1 MARKSQKPGADQTHV
16 RDSNDDKRIEALLP
30 DLIAF
35 RRDLHA
41 HPETAFNEHR
51 TARLIAERLEALP
64 GMSVRRGVAGTGVVA
79 TLGGKSA
86 GQCLAFRADMDA
98 LPMDDGCGK
107 PHASTFPG
115 VAHACGHDGHVAC
128 LLGAATL
135 MAESPA
141 RLAGPVKFIFQPAE
155 EGGGG
160 ARHMIDEGAL
170 ENPKP
175 GAIFALHG
183 WPDLPAGTIGFRSGP
198 VMASTDAI
206 DITVHGR
213 GTHAG
218 YPHLGIDP
226 VVTAAQMVVSLQTA
240 ASRFRDPLDPV
251 VLTFG
256 SFHSGTARNVVPA
269 TASLQGT
276 LRTLSEKQRNTM
288 KGLIRQVA
296 EQTAAAFG
304 ARAEV
309 AIVEGYPVTSNDPEL
324 TSYLRQTAESAFGK
338 ERVKALVSATMG
350 GEDFSFYQQRIP
362 GCIFRLGVARPDAI
376 GAAVPLHHPAYDFND
391 DSIATGVAVLCAL
404 AFTWGS

>member
-1 MARKSQKPGADQTHV
+1 MSINSNENGASHALFLDPQHE
-16 RDSNDDKRIEALLP
+16 KHIESLLP

-64 GMSVRRGVAGTGVVA
+64 GISVRRGLAGTGVVA
-79 TLGGKSA
+79 TIGEELSGPCIA
-86 GQCLAFRADMDA
+86 LRADMDA
-98 LPMDDGCGK
+98 LPMNDESGK
-107 PHASTFPG
+107 PYASTVPG
-115 VAHACGHDGHVAC
+115 IAHTCGHDGHVAC
-128 LLGAATL
+128 LLGAATI
-135 MAESPA
+135 MAGAQS
-141 RLAGPVKFIFQPAE
+141 RLKGPVKFIFQPAE

-160 ARHMIDEGAL
+160 AQHMIEAGAL

-175 GAIFALHG
+175 KAIFALHS

-198 VMASTDAI
+198 IMASMDPI

-226 VVTAAQMVVSLQTA
+226 VVTDAPMLVSLQTA
-240 ASRFRDPLDPV
+240 VSRFPDPLDPV

-256 SFHSGTARNVVPA
+256 SFHAGTVRNVVPPTA
-269 TASLQGT
+269 TMQGT
-276 LRTLSEKQRNTM
+276 LRTLSEKQRNIM
-288 KGLIRQVA
+288 KRLVSQVA
-296 EQTAAAFG
+296 EQTADAFG

-309 AIVEGYPVTSNDPEL
+309 AIKEGYPVTNNDPEL
-324 TSYLRQTAESAFGK
+324 TAYLRQTAEGVLGKGNVRELASA
-338 ERVKALVSATMG
+338 SMG
-350 GEDFSFYQQRIP
+350 AEDFSYYQREIP
-362 GCIFRLGVARPDAI
+362 GCIFRLGIAPADAP
-376 GAAVPLHHPAYDFND
+376 GAVIPLHNPAYDFND
-391 DSIATGVAVLCAL
+391 DSIATGMAVFCAL